1 MKRVILDATTLTKLQ
16 ICDEYFNLSTNLNL
30 IPLSG
35 KGKGLELG
43 SMMHEMLATFYRLQR
58 DGKSYDERTSS
69 AVITG
74 QTFITGCEICIA
86 HVSSLKE
93 QVILPKCTVHT
104 DHPFTGLETASI
116 EEAHDCILNFHQYCE
131 RWKNDSWT
139 TINVE
144 HVKGKVIY
152 EDDELS
158 LLWKAKIDWEV
169 DNLEGFF
176 SVDHKT
182 MSRRE
187 DTLSLNNQ
195 FIGQSIVTEQTKV
208 FINKIGTQK
217 SLKPEEKFE
226 RVAINYTKERIA
238 EWINECAQWAYELI
252 ALQESGVFKHRF
264 TSCDRK
270 YGHCLFKKVCSGQ
283 PTDRERLIME
293 QFKVNDKVWDVTNE
307 D

>member
-1 MKRVILDATTLTKLQ
+1 MSKKRVILDATTLTAFQ
-16 ICDEYFNLSTNLNL
+16 VCEEYLNLRHNHNL

-35 KGKGLELG
+35 PGRGIELG
-43 SMMHEMLATFYRLQR
+43 SMMHEMLRVYYGLSKE
-58 DGKSYDERTSS
+58 GKNRDERIGN
-69 AVITG
+69 AIATG
-74 QTFITGCEICIA
+74 QVFITGCEIC
-86 HVSSLKE
+86 LDDK
-93 QVILPKCTVHT
+93 QKCTIHT
-104 DHPFTGLETASI
+104 DHAFKGLVSATI
-116 EEAHDCILNFHQYCE
+116 EEAHENIQNFRDYTE

-169 DNLEGFF
+169 DNLEGIF

-182 MSRRE
+182 ASRRE
-187 DTLSLNNQ
+187 ETISLNNQ
-195 FIGQSIVTEQTKV
+195 FIGQAIVTEQTKV

-226 RVAINYTKERIA
+226 RVALNYTKERIA
-238 EWINECAQWAYELI
+238 EWINECASYAYDFI
-252 ALQESGVFKHRF
+252 AMQESEIFRHKL

-270 YGHCLFKKVCSGQ
+270 YGKCIFRKVCEGQ
-283 PTDRERLIME
+283 PTDRERLILE
-293 QFKVNDKVWDVTNE
+293 QFKVADKIWDVVNL
-307 D
+307 DD